1 VESQPGDESMS
12 IPLMAAQ
19 IVFLMMTFY
28 VAHRIAHVIV
38 TEYGLLG
45 GFITCG
51 AIYAI
56 ALIMDR
62 RGM

>member
-1 VESQPGDESMS
+1 MS

-19 IVFLMMTFY
+19 IVFLMITFY

-38 TEYGLLG
+38 TEYGLFG

-51 AIYAI
+51 AIYGV